1 MKRKNIE
8 LKEFEY
14 KTLHRLDSLYEIQNR
29 AFVIETKYG
38 DVCKV
43 TLIWRQGRGQNYWF
57 CVGDEYD
64 PYSRVINPD
73 DVSFIEF
80 IPEWGMC

>member
-1 MKRKNIE
+1 MKRKTLE

-14 KTLHRLDSLYEIQNR
+14 KHPHQLDRLYELQDR
-29 AFVIETKYG
+29 AFVIETKY
-38 DVCKV
+38 DEVCKV
-43 TLIWRQGRGQNYWF
+43 SLIWRQGRGQNYWF

-64 PYSRVINPD
+64 SNSRIINPD